1 MCKNEIE
8 MLTVQYE
15 NQQSVFDM
23 NETEK
28 KYQEDRF
35 NNQTQN
41 WNKSSMKKKKMFS
54 EMKELK
60 KQYDKQI
67 LDNN

>member
-1 MCKNEIE
+1 

-41 WNKSSMKKKKMFS
+41 
-54 EMKELK
+54 
-60 KQYDKQI
+60 
-67 LDNN
+67 